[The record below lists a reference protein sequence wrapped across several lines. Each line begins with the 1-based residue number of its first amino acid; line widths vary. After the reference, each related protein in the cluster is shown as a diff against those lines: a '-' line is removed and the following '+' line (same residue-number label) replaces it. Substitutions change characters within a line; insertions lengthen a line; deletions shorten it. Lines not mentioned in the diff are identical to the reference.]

1 MDGKYYGGWQWWIY
15 VDCIVG
21 HEIKYVYNAQDNSSL
36 IFDKQFRESL
46 EVRFELETRLFLI
59 MDSWQWL
66 QLIDMLP

>member
-1 MDGKYYGGWQWWIY
+1 MDGKYYGVAV
-15 VDCIVG
+15 VDLCWLYCGPRNQICAQ
-21 HEIKYVYNAQDNSSL
+21 AQDNSSL

-46 EVRFELETRLFLI
+46 ELRFELETRLFLI